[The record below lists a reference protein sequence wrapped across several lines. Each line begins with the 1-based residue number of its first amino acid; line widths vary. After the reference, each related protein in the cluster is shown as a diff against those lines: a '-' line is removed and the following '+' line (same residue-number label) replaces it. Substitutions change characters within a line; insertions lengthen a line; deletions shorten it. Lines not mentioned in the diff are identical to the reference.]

1 MKQIAGPLFQFS
13 LGEKYPVQHGLKKVR
28 TFEEHALRLS
38 TGKFTQIK
46 PWEATV
52 LQAMADTPVFYELV
66 DHLRGLDNR

>member
-13 LGEKYPVQHGLKKVR
+13 FGEKYPVQNGLKKVR
-28 TFEEHALRLS
+28 TLEEHALRLS

-52 LQAMADTPVFYELV
+52 LREMADTPVFYQLA
-66 DHLRGLDNR
+66 DHLGGLYD

>member
-52 LQAMADTPVFYELV
+52 LREMADTPVFYELV
-66 DHLRGLDNR
+66 DHLRGLYD

>member
-52 LQAMADTPVFYELV
+52 LREMADTPVFYELV
-66 DHLRGLDNR
+66 DHLGGLYD

>member
-1 MKQIAGPLFQFS
+1 MKQIAGPLFQFD

-28 TFEEHALRLS
+28 TLEEHALRLS

-52 LQAMADTPVFYELV
+52 LREMADTPVFYQLV
-66 DHLRGLDNR
+66 DHLRGLYD

>member
-38 TGKFTQIK
+38 TGKFAPIK

-52 LQAMADTPVFYELV
+52 LLEMADTPVFYQLV
-66 DHLRGLDNR
+66 DHLGGLYD

>member
-13 LGEKYPVQHGLKKVR
+13 FGEKYPVQHGLKKVR
-28 TFEEHALRLS
+28 TLEEHALRLS

-52 LQAMADTPVFYELV
+52 LLEMADTPVFYQLV
-66 DHLRGLDNR
+66 DHLGGLYD

>member
-28 TFEEHALRLS
+28 TLEEHALRLN
-38 TGKFTQIK
+38 TGKFAPIK

-52 LQAMADTPVFYELV
+52 LREMADTPVFYQLV
-66 DHLRGLDNR
+66 DHLGGLYD

>member
-28 TFEEHALRLS
+28 TFEEHALRRS
-38 TGKFTQIK
+38 TVKFTPIK

-52 LQAMADTPVFYELV
+52 LREMADTPVFYQLV
-66 DHLRGLDNR
+66 DHLGGLYD

>member
-52 LQAMADTPVFYELV
+52 LREMADTPVFYQLV
-66 DHLRGLDNR
+66 DHLRGLYD

>member
-28 TFEEHALRLS
+28 TLEEHALRLS

-52 LQAMADTPVFYELV
+52 LREMADTPVFYQLV
-66 DHLRGLDNR
+66 DHLRGLYD

>member
-28 TFEEHALRLS
+28 TLEEHALRLS
-38 TGKFTQIK
+38 TGKFAPIK

-52 LQAMADTPVFYELV
+52 LREMADTPVFYQLV
-66 DHLRGLDNR
+66 DHLGGLYD